1 MKYKKYNLLIIIL
14 AIIPFVFIGTL
25 LTASLVKD
33 FNLTATAYALIIL
46 VTAPCLVGIKILAKK
61 SADVRAQE
69 EYDEFGLKKNQ
80 TRYDLSKSQRQ
91 ALDIQQVANLERII
105 SRASLDKMVKKGS
118 ETPVKDLNNLI
129 GLTEVKHVI
138 QEMAARMAFESKDTH
153 RKNAFS
159 ARHMVFFGPPGT
171 GKTTVARIITGFLF
185 KYGYIRENKIIEID
199 GNFLKATNASDTAI
213 KVRYIISKAYG
224 GVLFIDEAYSLIDP
238 VGCGPEAIATLIK
251 EMEDNKDKFIVILA
265 GYARL
270 MKEMLELNPGF
281 ESRIKDYLY
290 FSDYKTN
297 EMWEIFKNM
306 AHDNKYNVDKSVKP
320 RFVKRI
326 EAERRL
332 NTFGNARTVRN
343 VLDGALDKHALNYM
357 KHKIAPENKYRLMDI
372 DIRETPNKGTSQIN
386 KDDNI

>member
-1 MKYKKYNLLIIIL
+1 MLT
-14 AIIPFVFIGTL
+14 IIPFLFIGSVL
-25 LTASLVKD
+25 LASVILDVNITGLVWI
-33 FNLTATAYALIIL
+33 AIIL
-46 VTAPCLVGIKILAKK
+46 VTAPCIVGIRILSKK
-61 SADVRAQE
+61 STKIRMEE
-69 EYDEFGLKKNQ
+69 EYDEFGLRKNQ

-105 SRASLDKMVKKGS
+105 SRASLEKMIKRGS
-118 ETPVKDLNNLI
+118 ETPVRDLNNLI

-171 GKTTVARIITGFLF
+171 GKTTVARIITGFLY
-185 KYGYIRENKIIEID
+185 KYKYIKENKIIEID

-213 KVRYIISKAYG
+213 KVRYIVSKAFG

-251 EMEDNKDKFIVILA
+251 EMEDNKEKFIVILA

-290 FSDYKTN
+290 FSDYKSN

-306 AHDNKYNVDKSVKP
+306 AHANRYNVDKSVKA
-320 RFVKRI
+320 RFIKRI

-343 VLDGALDKHALNYM
+343 VLDGALDRHALNYM